1 MYQAR
6 FRLWD
11 GKQQPLQEHILGVAN
26 LAESFGAKLNLSQTM
41 RLAGLLHDMGKYDQQ
56 FQDFIEGERQ
66 RALQNPK
73 QYLSQKR
80 KSDFDHGVYGAKY
93 LYLHFFQKKDLFQKI
108 AAEIIMVS
116 CCYHHGGLKD
126 CYDSAYN
133 QVPILE
139 RFARL
144 ESDRMEQACQRFH
157 QEIQEDLSRLFHQAA
172 EELQPMIQTITQME
186 DGRFCYHLLVKTV
199 YSMLIDADRMDS
211 MCFEENRG
219 ISSVIEREQQSPAW
233 EEYQGR
239 FEAYL
244 SQINQ
249 KSLAEPKTEQ
259 VNRIR
264 RAISEECF
272 LASSRGTGIYRLTV
286 PTGGGKT
293 LSSMRFALNHNR
305 LNQKQRIVYV
315 IPYTSIIEQNAEQIR
330 KALGYQCDLL
340 EHHSNL
346 LEDNQQEDYKLL
358 TERWDSDIIF
368 TTMVQFLNTFYHR
381 GTQDMRRL
389 HHLMNATIIFDE
401 IQTLPIKCMDLF
413 TSAINFLHQVG
424 NSTLVLC
431 TATQPYRNLS
441 GHPVIQESE
450 YAEIVQDVCR
460 NFERLK
466 RVQVV
471 YEPKKY
477 DLEQFRQFLLE
488 RKREVK
494 SLLAVV
500 NKVDTA
506 STVLEMLEQSPGL
519 KGTKL
524 FYLST
529 RLCPAHRGKV
539 LEELKQALK
548 DGEDL
553 ICVSTSLIEAGV
565 DISFEAAVRSLTRL
579 DSVAQTAGRVNRNG
593 ERELGYCYA
602 LKLQEGSY
610 NNMPEY
616 PIGIDHADSVLRMT
630 SDGLSPSSIKEFFQ
644 LYYQDERISKQF
656 SYPLDDPPSI
666 WIYELLQNKLRKS
679 PLFTTVKF
687 QSAAQPFEV
696 IGNDTIPVI
705 VPYGEGLQ
713 LIEKLEQ
720 LHEFSLMEEKKRLLS
735 QLRRYSVNLYRYQF
749 QTLQNDIT
757 QNQATGV
764 YLMGSLHYDDCLGV
778 TLKDDL
784 ALF

>member
-6 FRLWD
+6 FRLRD
-11 GKQQPLQEHILGVAN
+11 GKQQPLREHILGVAS
-26 LAESFGAKLNLSQTM
+26 LAESFGAKLNLSHTM

-66 RALQNPK
+66 RAKQTPK

-93 LYLHFFQKKDLFQKI
+93 FFQTFYPGKSRRGAIVELI
-108 AAEIIMVS
+108 AMA

-126 CYDSAYN
+126 CVDVCN
-133 QVPILE
+133 QSPLLE
-139 RFARL
+139 RFEKL
-144 ESDRMEQACQRFH
+144 NQYRMEQAYQRFS
-157 QEIQEDLSRLFHQAA
+157 QEIQEDLTQLFHQAL
-172 EELQPMIQTITQME
+172 EELIPIIEGITKMK
-186 DGRFCYHLLVKTV
+186 DGMFCYHLLIKTI

-211 MCFEENRG
+211 MCFEENRE

-244 SQINQ
+244 SQLNQ
-249 KSLAEPKTEQ
+249 KPPAEPKTEQ

-264 RAISEECF
+264 QAISEECF
-272 LASSRGTGIYRLTV
+272 QASNRGTGIYRLTV

-305 LNQKQRIVYV
+305 INQKQRIVYV

-330 KALGYQCDLL
+330 KSLGYQCDLL

-401 IQTLPIKCMDLF
+401 IQTLPAKCMDLF
-413 TSAINFLHQVG
+413 TSAANFLCRVG
-424 NSTLVLC
+424 DSTLVLC
-431 TATQPYRNLS
+431 TATQPYFNLPP
-441 GHPVIQESE
+441 HPIIEESE
-450 YAEIVQDVCR
+450 YAEIVQDVSR
-460 NFERLK
+460 NFEQLK
-466 RVQVV
+466 RVQLV
-471 YEPKKY
+471 YEPQMY
-477 DLEQFRQFLLE
+477 SLEQFRDFLLE
-488 RKREVK
+488 RKQEVK

-506 STVLEMLEQSPGL
+506 STVLEMLEQSPEL
-519 KGTKL
+519 EGTKL

-593 ERELGYCYA
+593 EREQGYCYA
-602 LKLQEGSY
+602 VKLQEGSY

-616 PIGIDHADSVLRMT
+616 PIGINHADSVLRMT
-630 SDGLSPSSIKEFFQ
+630 SDALSPSSIEAFFQ
-644 LYYQDERISKQF
+644 LYYQDVRISEQF
-656 SYPLDDPPSI
+656 SYPLDGSAS
-666 WIYELLQNKLRKS
+666 IYELLQNKIRKS
-679 PLFTTVKF
+679 LLFTTVKF

-696 IGNDTIPVI
+696 IGNDTVPVI
-705 VPYGEGLQ
+705 VPYGEGNQ
-713 LIEKLEQ
+713 LITQLEQ
-720 LHEFSLMEEKKRLLS
+720 LHEFSPIEEKKRLLS
-735 QLRRYSVNLYRYQF
+735 QLRKYSVNLYRYQF
-749 QTLQNDIT
+749 QTLRNDIT
-757 QNQATGV
+757 QNQATGA

-778 TLKDDL
+778 TLEDGL